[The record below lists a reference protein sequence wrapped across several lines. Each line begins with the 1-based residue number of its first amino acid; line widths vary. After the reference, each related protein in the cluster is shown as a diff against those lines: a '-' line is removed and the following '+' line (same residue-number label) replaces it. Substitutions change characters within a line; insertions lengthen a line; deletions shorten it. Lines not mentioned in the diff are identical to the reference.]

1 MCLGCGSPPHAT
13 RALGRGSCGV
23 PSGRHRF
30 PRPTGEITRGRGG
43 YLLDVARRSSA
54 VHSSPFRPIPAV
66 DRVLLVS
73 RWRMRILHVVP
84 SYLPAVRYGG
94 PIFAVHGLCR
104 ALAAR
109 GHELQVFTTNIDG
122 PGITPTAI
130 GTPVD
135 LDGIQI
141 RYFPCP
147 LVRRLYWAPA
157 LGRALHHEI
166 GKLDI
171 VHLHSAFLWPTWA
184 AARAARNAG
193 VPYVLSPRGMLIK
206 DLIARR
212 SRFAKSAWI
221 YLIERSNVEQAAA
234 LHLTSQLEGTEIERF
249 GWRLPQ
255 LAVIPNA
262 TDEPLTQNGKIASDV
277 EAITS
282 QQPLVLFLGRL
293 TWKKGLD
300 RLLRAFAGTQAG
312 MLAIVGTDDENF
324 ASQLVKLAAELRIA
338 DRVRI
343 LPRTVIGSDK
353 ERLFAAARLFV
364 LPSYSENFGNTVL
377 EAMRRGVPVVVT
389 PEVGAA
395 EIVRKSGS
403 GLVVAGD
410 PEPLGSAI
418 RLLTADL
425 SLARSM
431 GEAGRGY
438 SAAHFTWDHIATQME
453 DLYNSL
459 KHRDCELDADAKC

>member
-1 MCLGCGSPPHAT
+1 MQ
-13 RALGRGSCGV
+13 
-23 PSGRHRF
+23 
-30 PRPTGEITRGRGG
+30 
-43 YLLDVARRSSA
+43 
-54 VHSSPFRPIPAV
+54 
-66 DRVLLVS
+66 
-73 RWRMRILHVVP
+73 ILHVVP
-84 SYLPAVRYGG
+84 SYYPAVRYGG

-109 GHELQVFTTNIDG
+109 GHELHVFTTNIDG
-122 PGITPTAI
+122 PGITATPVA
-130 GTPVD
+130 TPVD
-135 LDGIQI
+135 LDGVQV

-147 LVRRLYWAPA
+147 LLRRLYWSPA
-157 LGRALHHEI
+157 LGQALRHEI
-166 GKLDI
+166 GKFDL
-171 VHLHSAFLWPTWA
+171 VHLHSVFLWPTWA
-184 AARAARNAG
+184 AARAARNVG
-193 VPYVLSPRGMLIK
+193 IPYVLSPRGMLIR

-234 LHLTSQLEGTEIERF
+234 LHLTSQLEGTEIGRF

-255 LAVIPNA
+255 VAVIPNA
-262 TDEPLTQNGKIASDV
+262 IDEPLSQNGKIAADV

-312 MLAIVGTDDENF
+312 ILAIVGTDDENF
-324 ASQLVKLAAELRIA
+324 APHLVKLAAELRIA

-343 LPRTVIGSDK
+343 LPRTVTGSDK

-377 EAMRRGVPVVVT
+377 EAVRRGVPVVVT

-395 EIVRKSGS
+395 EIVRKSGA

-410 PEPLGSAI
+410 LEPLRSAI

-425 SLARSM
+425 GLARSM
-431 GEAGRGY
+431 GEAGRRY
-438 SAAHFTWDHIATQME
+438 ATAHFTWDHVAVQME
-453 DLYNSL
+453 DLYNSFKL
-459 KHRDCELDADAKC
+459 GDRKFVAGASLND